1 MCPPEMVR
9 KLKSLGSVG
18 LSDSFGPVGVALWV
32 VADGDGRVA
41 VLVVAV
47 LVTRCVAD
55 GDGHVAVLVTWCLQ

>member
-47 LVTRCVAD
+47 RCVAD
-55 GDGHVAVLVTWCLQ
+55 GDGLVAVLVTWCLQ